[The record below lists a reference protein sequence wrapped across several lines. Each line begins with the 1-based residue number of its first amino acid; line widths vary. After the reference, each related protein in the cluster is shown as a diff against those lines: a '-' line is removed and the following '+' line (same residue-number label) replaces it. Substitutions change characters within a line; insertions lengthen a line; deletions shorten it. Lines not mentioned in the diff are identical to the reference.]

1 LIIMRRNTMQ
11 LAWPFALFGAAVGA
25 QLPSAIWSCLT
36 MALVLGVF
44 GALVTSALDRVRDWQ
59 IALMSPSIGAAAG
72 SAIGL
77 GIAGLDASIV
87 GAAAGIGFGI
97 LALPALLLITDAARR
112 AQRLPPGSML
122 GKAQRRRVWLLALS
136 ASTLASL
143 MVPALTNPWSQPAE
157 APLAQMCALGTMCLA
172 LIDATIWLVL
182 AQLDPSPPSVTP
194 PSANPYRDPAPVGTA
209 PRGIDMRALAALAA
223 GSLLYDAMLVAV
235 VAAALLV
242 SR

>member
-1 LIIMRRNTMQ
+1 MQ

-25 QLPSAIWSCLT
+25 QLPSAIWSSLT

-44 GALVTSALDRVRDWQ
+44 GALITSALDRVHDWQ
-59 IALMSPSIGAAAG
+59 IALMAPSIGAAAG

-97 LALPALLLITDAARR
+97 LALPALLLITDGARR
-112 AQRLPPGSML
+112 VQRLPPASML

-143 MVPALTNPWSQPAE
+143 MVPALTDPWSQPAE

-182 AQLDPSPPSVTP
+182 AQLDPTSSPSATP
-194 PSANPYRDPAPVGTA
+194 PSANPYRDPAPIGTV
-209 PRGIDMRALAALAA
+209 PRGVDMRALAALAA